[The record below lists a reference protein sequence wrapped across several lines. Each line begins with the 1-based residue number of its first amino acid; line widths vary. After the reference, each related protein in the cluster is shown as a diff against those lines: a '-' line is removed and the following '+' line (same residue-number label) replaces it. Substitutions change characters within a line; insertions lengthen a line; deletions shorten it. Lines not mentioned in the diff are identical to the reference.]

1 MMGLSLLVGV
11 YTALAGATHVHH
23 VPYAAR
29 VAMRQDS
36 LTSVVCVVDAVT
48 GRVLSGAVVEPLHSV
63 GSPRASSNRHVTTTA
78 HGRTQ
83 RVGRDACLRLP
94 IGDVQVRRIG
104 YLSRTMSV
112 RASTAVDTITLSPV
126 FADARTI
133 DTVRVRDTRDGTTLG
148 RMTAVVSVDE
158 AQRAGVATTAQ
169 LVARLPFAN
178 VRDAR
183 GEHAI
188 QLRGARSEQ
197 VVVLLDGMVMNDPA
211 TGRASVND
219 LPLSTLDAASATLGA
234 NPMSGGPGALGGVI
248 ALTSAARRTATMR
261 VGTLG
266 ESRVEGAWAGSGLG
280 AQWNMAAG
288 HHRSANNFRF
298 VNTAAPTP
306 IAEQRV
312 NNDETGSMLSLGA
325 IGDRWQVR
333 SIVARNERGMV
344 GPMNVRSYDADRAR
358 SGRALMRGQV
368 ALGSRGMLVGSLR
381 HFSLAYRDPARAAL
395 NATAR
400 VWAGDVETTGEL
412 PQLFGAQHDH
422 LSAVWRAGAGTDQLR
437 TSGGVRQGRTRGF
450 GAAQLAART
459 ARSTADVGFRL
470 DVVDGVGQPSL
481 SAAADR
487 RLRAAWF
494 VSARVAQAFRAPT
507 LYDLYFSSPQRLA
520 VRPLDPERVS
530 SDLELN
536 THTTHRTA
544 FGMLRAQ
551 ASVSARNTH
560 NAIIWFP
567 GNFGWSPANVGREYL
582 RGVEARVQ
590 LTPAWGDVAL
600 WSTHYDS
607 RLRTGDLEIPT
618 PYTPR
623 TAAGASASATV
634 RGVST
639 SLVARVLGRRP
650 FSAGPRNPAFELPAV
665 GIVDAALS
673 HPLPR
678 AITPRGSDALV
689 AWSLDN
695 AFDIA
700 WQSVRGFPSPG
711 RTLAVSVSLR
721 HSPTSP

>member
-1 MMGLSLLVGV
+1 MGLSLLLGV
-11 YTALAGATHVHH
+11 YAALSGATHLHRVSS
-23 VPYAAR
+23 AAR

-36 LTSVVCVVDAVT
+36 LTSVLCVVDAVT
-48 GRVLSGAVVEPLHSV
+48 GRVLSGAVVEPLRSV
-63 GSPRASSNRHVTTTA
+63 TA
-78 HGRTQ
+78 HSTSSKRPVTPAARGRAQ
-83 RVGRDACLRLP
+83 RVGADACLRLP
-94 IGDVQVRRIG
+94 IGAVHVRRIG
-104 YLSRTMSV
+104 YYSRTTSV
-112 RASTAVDTITLSPV
+112 RATAAVDTIVLSPV
-126 FADARTI
+126 FADARTM
-133 DTVRVRDTRDGTTLG
+133 DTVRIRDTRDGTTLG
-148 RMTAVVSVDE
+148 RMAAVVSVDA
-158 AQRAGVATTAQ
+158 AQRAGVATAAQ
-169 LVARLPFAN
+169 LVARLPFAS
-178 VRDAR
+178 VRDVR
-183 GEHAI
+183 GEQSI

-197 VVVLLDGMVMNDPA
+197 VVVVLDGMVMNDPA

-219 LPLSTLDAASATLGA
+219 LPLSTLEAASATLGA
-234 NPMSGGPGALGGVI
+234 NPISGGPGALGGVI

-266 ESRVEGAWAGSGLG
+266 ESRVEGAWSGSGLG
-280 AQWNMAAG
+280 AQWNLAAG

-306 IAEQRV
+306 IAERRV
-312 NNDETGSMLSLGA
+312 NNDETGSTLSLGA

-333 SIVARNERGMV
+333 SMVSRNDRGMV
-344 GPMNVRSYDADRAR
+344 GPMNVRTYDADRAR
-358 SGRALMRGQV
+358 SGRALIRGQV
-368 ALGSRGMLVGSLR
+368 ALGSRGMVLGSLR
-381 HFSLAYRDPARAAL
+381 HFSLAYRDPARDAL
-395 NATAR
+395 NSTAR
-400 VWAGDVETTGEL
+400 VWAADLEATGEL
-412 PQLFGAQHDH
+412 PVLVQAHH
-422 LSAVWRAGAGTDQLR
+422 SNLSAVWRAGVGTDQLR
-437 TSGGVRQGRTRGF
+437 TSGGVSQGRARGF
-450 GAAQLAART
+450 GAAQIAART
-459 ARSTADVGFRL
+459 ARTTADLGLRL

-487 RLRAAWF
+487 RLHAAWF
-494 VSARVAQAFRAPT
+494 VSARIAQAFRAPT

-520 VRPLDPERVS
+520 VRPLDPERVG
-530 SDLELN
+530 SDVEVN

-551 ASVSARNTH
+551 ASVSARNTRH
-560 NAIIWFP
+560 AIIWFP
-567 GNFGWSPANVGREYL
+567 GNFGWSPSNVGREYL

-623 TAAGASASATV
+623 SAAGASASATV
-634 RGVST
+634 RGMST
-639 SLVARVLGRRP
+639 SLFARVLGRRP

-673 HPLPR
+673 HSLPR